1 MDVAASEGC
10 PLIASRVELPMHEG
24 IAKALHFPD
33 RLARGTPRKPSIRG
47 ATVDTLIATRRDVPF
62 RSAAACRAALS
73 LRAVSRM
80 MGRRR
85 VTEAGRGER
94 QGLRPVFGMAFCGP
108 PRRRRAAPRRPG
120 PFPACLMKR
129 EGVGDVRQ
137 EKRFRIDHQIVGGTG
152 HRRLSGAHG
161 QRGGHGCRGVGQVR
175 LGPDHFLRGAPRHRG
190 LHHAG
195 HRPLGTE
202 RQQDA
207 ADGRG
212 HRLPFVRRR
221 GGVLG
226 GFRLRHHPAPVRA
239 HGSERAASIFR
250 SRPLCWTSRRSC
262 PS

>member
-1 MDVAASEGC
+1 MPQE
-10 PLIASRVELPMHEG
+10 
-24 IAKALHFPD
+24 
-33 RLARGTPRKPSIRG
+33 PSP
-47 ATVDTLIATRRDVPF
+47 DTLIAMRRGVPF

-85 VTEAGRGER
+85 VDGGGPWGTAGPPACFWHGV
-94 QGLRPVFGMAFCGP
+94 LRP

-175 LGPDHFLRGAPRHRG
+175 LGADHFLRGAPRHRG

-195 HRPLGTE
+195 HRPLGAE

-212 HRLPFVRRR
+212 HRLSFVRRR

-226 GFRLRHHPAPVRA
+226 GFRLRH
-239 HGSERAASIFR
+239 R
-250 SRPLCWTSRRSC
+250 SRTC
-262 PS
+262 PCPRK